1 MSAIAIETVRR
12 TYGDTVALDSVS
24 LSVDAGEVFGLVG
37 PNGAGKTTLARA
49 ITGTTDY
56 EGTVA
61 LFGEEPR
68 AIDRSRLGSLP
79 QSFSPHE
86 RLTARELLEYYAGLY
101 DDALAPGRVLRD
113 VGLVESADTYYENL
127 SGGQQRRVCVG
138 SALVNDPDLL
148 VLDEPTTGIDPA
160 GRRQLWDLLE
170 ALAADGTTIFL
181 TTHDMHEADRLAD
194 RVGLLA
200 DGELVA
206 LDTPAALID
215 AHGGESRL
223 TIETASP
230 LTKGDEDEADTA
242 GLGYRTA
249 IADGELRVFDVDPTA
264 IGDVVDALADAGIEV
279 ESLSWTEPTL
289 EDVYLELTGTAVGRG
304 GQRLDDGIR
313 SHADT
318 PNASASSAE
327 GSS

>member
-1 MSAIAIETVRR
+1 MSAIAIEEVRR

-24 LSVDAGEVFGLVG
+24 LSVDAGEIFGLVG

-56 EGTVA
+56 EGTVS
-61 LFGEEPR
+61 LFGEDPR

-160 GRRQLWDLLE
+160 GRRQLWNLLE

-200 DGELVA
+200 DGSVVA
-206 LDTPAALID
+206 VDTPTALID

-223 TIETASP
+223 TIETPTP
-230 LTKGDEDEADTA
+230 LAEADAPT
-242 GLGYRTA
+242 LGYRTA
-249 IADGELRVFDVDPTA
+249 ITDGDLRVFDVAPTE
-264 IGDVVDALADAGIEV
+264 IGNVVDALTESGIET
-279 ESLSWTEPTL
+279 ESLSWSEPAL

-304 GQRLDDGIR
+304 GRRLDDETETG
-313 SHADT
+313 ADN
-318 PNASASSAE
+318 PSASATPTE

>member
-1 MSAIAIETVRR
+1 VTAIAIETVRR

-24 LSVDAGEVFGLVG
+24 LSVEPGEIFGLVG

-56 EGTVA
+56 EGQVS
-61 LFGEEPR
+61 LFGEDPR
-68 AIDRSRLGSLP
+68 SIDRARLGSLP

-113 VGLVESADTYYENL
+113 VGLVESAETYYENL

-160 GRRQLWDLLE
+160 GRRQLWELLE
-170 ALAADGTTIFL
+170 ALAADGTTVFL
-181 TTHDMHEADRLAD
+181 TTHDMHEAERLAD

-200 DGELVA
+200 DGELAAV
-206 LDTPAALID
+206 DTPAALVD
-215 AHGGESRL
+215 AHGGERRL
-223 TIETASP
+223 TIETTTP
-230 LTKGDEDEADTA
+230 LGDGDADE
-242 GLGYRTA
+242 LHYRSA
-249 IADGELRVFDVDPTA
+249 IVDGDLRVFDVDPTA
-264 IGDVVDALADAGIEV
+264 IGSVVDALAASGIET
-279 ESLSWTEPTL
+279 ESLSWTDPTL
-289 EDVYLELTGTAVGRG
+289 EDVYLELTGNAVGRG
-304 GQRLDDGIR
+304 GRRLGDTSGDGGDPAR
-313 SHADT
+313 
-318 PNASASSAE
+318 AE
-327 GSS
+327 GSP

>member
-1 MSAIAIETVRR
+1 MTAIAIEDVRR

-24 LSVDAGEVFGLVG
+24 LSVDPGEIFGLVG

-56 EGTVA
+56 DGTVA
-61 LFGEEPR
+61 LFGEQPR

-101 DDALAPGRVLRD
+101 DDALTPGHVLDD
-113 VGLVESADTYYENL
+113 VGLIDSADTYYENL

-170 ALAADGTTIFL
+170 GLAADGTTIFL
-181 TTHDMHEADRLAD
+181 TTHDMHEAERLAD

-206 LDTPAALID
+206 VDTPRALID
-215 AHGGESRL
+215 THGGESRL
-223 TIETASP
+223 TVETASP
-230 LTKGDEDEADTA
+230 LAEGDAT
-242 GLGYRTA
+242 GLDYRTA
-249 IADGELRVFDVDPTA
+249 IVDNDLRVFDVAPTA
-264 IGDVVDALADAGIEV
+264 IGSVVDSLTDAGVQV
-279 ESLSWTEPTL
+279 ESLSWAEPTL

-304 GQRLDDGIR
+304 GQRLDDGAA
-313 SHADT
+313 SAAEE
-318 PNASASSAE
+318 PNAPTPPTE